1 MRKSESLSHR
11 SEKKRRDKKLDAE
24 ILEQKR
30 KKIRTVEESTF
41 IFFLFKLGFIF
52 NLVRNETLVEN
63 RPFVSAPF
71 SELLPAF
78 FEPGSEGDLIPAIPS
93 SQE

>member
-1 MRKSESLSHR
+1 MVIYCWLIFPPRLGAETSWVGGVGESEERK
-11 SEKKRRDKKLDAE
+11 
-24 ILEQKR
+24 
-30 KKIRTVEESTF
+30 
-41 IFFLFKLGFIF
+41 G
-52 NLVRNETLVEN
+52 TLVEN

-93 SQE
+93 SRE